1 MDEAINVILSNGF
14 SDTFGA
20 FDVDVFKGEV
30 SEKSGVRRCGSLKGN
45 VVGRGDHILSGVVAA
60 NEIEDNIRM
69 SD

>member
-45 VVGRGDHILSGVVAA
+45 VVGRGITYLVG
-60 NEIEDNIRM
+60 
-69 SD
+69 